1 MNDRLEIKSS
11 NITSST
17 PPSLAAHISLVFIGL
32 MAILPFLQVHHAHPI
47 PAFYTEYVAFALGLL
62 ALTLLLSGRYW
73 RNLALPWIT
82 FAPLGL
88 FAVLLLQLNLKM
100 PAYYETQVIAL
111 LYLVWAMLLI
121 ILGSVLRREF
131 SLTAIS
137 TALAW
142 FFLAGGELS
151 AAVGVIQ
158 HYEIPTFLDDF
169 IAVKNSAAVYGNV
182 GQTNHFANHISL
194 ALASLVFL
202 FAAGKPRV
210 WMAVP
215 LALPLLFVLALSSQ
229 RSPWLYLFALLALAL
244 ILLWRGKTPKEG
256 RNLVITSLLLIA
268 GLALMQWLAH
278 TALFAAPMGTITA
291 TDRIFEQ
298 AAGTAIRFYLW
309 REAWQMFLQAPL
321 LGVGFG
327 QYAWQHFQLLEVFPN
342 PEITGI
348 YNHAHNLVMDLLAE
362 TGLAGT
368 LPVVS
373 GITVW
378 LLGLKRQP
386 FDLALWWLLVLF
398 TLIGIHSMLEFP
410 LWYGHYLGLAAFLFG
425 VGETRFIPLQ
435 LPRLGKLAMLLILTM
450 GWGVMVTIERDY
462 RQIESIMPTHD
473 GAHKDVSND
482 DMRVLQSLHQETL
495 LSPYVDFVL
504 GSAMELNREK
514 LDLKLAV
521 NQRVMRFN
529 PGGPIL
535 YKQAILLALNGE
547 HEAAIRQ
554 AERADLAFPND
565 LEKFA
570 DSLVLLKVENPGAL
584 EHLAE
589 WANRK
594 IKEKRAARVQS
605 KP

>member
-1 MNDRLEIKSS
+1 MSERLETERT
-11 NITSST
+11 ITGSPT
-17 PPSLAAHISLVFIGL
+17 PSWAARISLMLIGL
-32 MAILPFLQVHHAHPI
+32 MAILPFLQVHHARPI

-73 RNLALPWIT
+73 RNLALPWMV

-111 LYLVWAMLLI
+111 LYLMWAMLLI
-121 ILGSVLRREF
+121 ILGSVLRKEF
-131 SLTAIS
+131 GLATVI

-142 FFLAGGELS
+142 FFLVGGELS
-151 AAVGVIQ
+151 AAAGVIQ
-158 HYEIPTFLDDF
+158 HYDIRTFLDAF

-202 FAAGKPRV
+202 FGIGKLRA

-215 LALPLLFVLALSSQ
+215 LALPLLFVLALSGQ

-244 ILLWRGKTPKEG
+244 ALLLLWRGKAAKEG
-256 RNLVITSLLLIA
+256 RRLITASLLLIA
-268 GLALMQWLAH
+268 GFAMMQWLAH
-278 TALFAAPMGTITA
+278 TPWFAAPMGVITA
-291 TDRIFEQ
+291 TDRIFLQ
-298 AAGTAIRFYLW
+298 AGGTVTRFYLW

-327 QYAWQHFQLLEVFPN
+327 EYAWHHFQLLAVYRN
-342 PEITGI
+342 PEITGV
-348 YNHAHNLVMDLLAE
+348 YSHAHHIVMDLLAE
-362 TGLAGT
+362 TGLVGT
-368 LPVVS
+368 LPVVG

-378 LLGLKRQP
+378 LFGLKRQP
-386 FDLALWWLLVLF
+386 FDVALWWLLAAF
-398 TLIGIHSMLEFP
+398 AIIGIHSMLEFP

-425 VGETRFIPLQ
+425 VGETRLLPLQ
-435 LPRLGKLAMLLILTM
+435 LPRLGKLFMLLSLAL
-450 GWGVMVTIERDY
+450 GWSVMVTIERDY
-462 RQIESIMPTHD
+462 RQIESIMPAHG
-473 GAHKDVSND
+473 GAHKDI
-482 DMRVLQSLHQETL
+482 RVLQTLLHQKTL
-495 LSPYVDFVL
+495 LSPYVDFAL
-504 GSAMELNREK
+504 GSAMELNREN

-535 YKQAILLALNGE
+535 YKQAILLALKGE

-554 AERADLAFPND
+554 AERADAAFPSN

-570 DSLVLLKVENPGAL
+570 DSLVLLKAENPEAL
-584 EHLAE
+584 ERLVE
-589 WANRK
+589 WAN
-594 IKEKRAARVQS
+594 IKKREKTVPIPS
-605 KP
+605 NP